1 MQRLQAI
8 YPDYAPE
15 VAFYAVG
22 VHPGIVEDLAVLE
35 NYRQERGHPWPVA
48 VAPRQ
53 LLADLNVTIQS
64 TKIAFDAQGTITY
77 REGMGQGNAAAWR
90 EVFAALAAGENP
102 G

>member
-22 VHPGIVEDLAVLE
+22 VHPGIVEDLSTLE
-35 NYRQERGHPWPVA
+35 RYRRERGHPWPVA

-53 LLADLNVTIQS
+53 LLAALNVTIQS
-64 TKIAFDAQGTITY
+64 TKIAFDRQGTITY
-77 REGMGQGNAAAWR
+77 REGMGQGDDAAWR
-90 EVFAALAAGENP
+90 EVFAALAAEENP

>member
-1 MQRLQAI
+1 M
-8 YPDYAPE
+8 
-15 VAFYAVG
+15 
-22 VHPGIVEDLAVLE
+22 AVLE

-53 LLADLNVTIQS
+53 LLAALNVTIQS
-64 TKIAFDAQGTITY
+64 TKIAFDHQGTITY
-77 REGMGQGNAAAWR
+77 REGMGQGDDAAWR

>member
-8 YPDYAPE
+8 YPDYAAE

-22 VHPGIVEDLAVLE
+22 VHPGIVEDLSTLE
-35 NYRQERGHPWPVA
+35 RYRQERGHPWPVA

-53 LLADLNVTIQS
+53 LLAALNVTIQS
-64 TKIAFDAQGTITY
+64 TKIAFDRQGTITY
-77 REGMGQGNAAAWR
+77 REGMGQGNDAAWR
-90 EVFAALAAGENP
+90 EVFAALAAGGNP

>member
-22 VHPGIVEDLAVLE
+22 VHPGIVEDLAALE
-35 NYRQERGHPWPVA
+35 RYRRERGQPWPVA

-64 TKIAFDAQGTITY
+64 TKIAFDGQGTITY